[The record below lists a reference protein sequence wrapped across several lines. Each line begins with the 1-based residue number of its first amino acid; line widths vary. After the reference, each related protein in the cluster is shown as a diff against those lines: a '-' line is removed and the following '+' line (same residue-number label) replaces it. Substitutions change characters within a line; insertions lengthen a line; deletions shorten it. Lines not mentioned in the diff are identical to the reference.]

1 MEFIKIKNKL
11 MRYENELKR
20 IKNFVERY
28 SEYDISAKLRDTE
41 AVRFRTLYIKIATE
55 TTECTL
61 KQIGKVINRDHTT
74 VLYARAT
81 LFDELM
87 TVKRFVNIYNQ
98 YKMNVLGH
106 KVDEKYLNEQQYNKL
121 QKKYNDLLAF
131 KIPVNDVVPVN
142 DVFNLTKNEH
152 IYRTLSNDDKKIYD
166 ERAELVLKS
175 FEWKRKDSE
184 RKEVFDII
192 IGEPSIE
199 NTRGTLR

>member
-11 MRYENELKR
+11 MAYEKELKR

-61 KQIGKVINRDHTT
+61 KQIGEVINRDHSTI
-74 VLYARAT
+74 LYARTT

-87 TVKRFVNIYNQ
+87 TIKRFVNIYNQ

-106 KVDEKYLNEQQYNKL
+106 KVDEKYLDEQQYNKL
-121 QKKYNDLLAF
+121 QEKYNDLLAF
-131 KIPVNDVVPVN
+131 KIPVNDVV
-142 DVFNLTKNEH
+142 NLTKNEH
-152 IYRTLSNDDKKIYD
+152 IYRTLSDADKKIYD
-166 ERAELVLKS
+166 ERAALVLKS
-175 FEWKRKDSE
+175 FEWKRKDAQ

-192 IGEPSIE
+192 IGEPTVE